1 MDTTNTGLKNL
12 NSWYSP
18 YQSANP
24 TAAAIG
30 NVTGQVAST
39 APLALAAPEM
49 GAASF
54 LGRAGTGAALGMG
67 SAAFSPVDPL
77 QPGQN
82 FTDQKLGQIGTGAA
96 IGGIAAPLA
105 GMLGDVIQGAGG
117 PAQRALAQAGVPLTP
132 GQILGGRLATM
143 ESKATSLPL
152 IGDMI
157 KGAQNRSVQGFNR
170 ATYDQVL
177 APLGRT
183 YSGPVGQDGVNAVR
197 QTIGDAYNSAL
208 SNMTFR
214 ANDPQFKTDILQ
226 LGQMA
231 EGLGAPQKQTFLNT
245 VKTQIFGKLSPQD
258 TMDGPQLQGV
268 QSELGR
274 LARGYQGDPSFDN
287 RQLGAAIGE
296 VKNAIDQSLPRYNP
310 PEAVE
315 NLSNAN
321 AAWSNFTRL
330 RTAAGSQGAMN
341 NGGVFTPAQLQ
352 NAVRAGDRSVGK
364 GATAAGTAPMQ
375 NWSQTGMEVL
385 GRGYPDSGTAGRLG
399 TAGVIGAIA
408 GHPEMLLNPATYLA
422 AAPAMAYTP
431 YGQKLAQALLMNRP
445 ASAQALGAA
454 VNRFAPAVS
463 ALGLPAFA
471 GLPQQ

>member
-1 MDTTNTGLKNL
+1 
-12 NSWYSP
+12 
-18 YQSANP
+18 
-24 TAAAIG
+24 
-30 NVTGQVAST
+30 
-39 APLALAAPEM
+39 
-49 GAASF
+49 
-54 LGRAGTGAALGMG
+54 
-67 SAAFSPVDPL
+67 
-77 QPGQN
+77 
-82 FTDQKLGQIGTGAA
+82 
-96 IGGIAAPLA
+96 
-105 GMLGDVIQGAGG
+105 
-117 PAQRALAQAGVPLTP
+117 
-132 GQILGGRLATM
+132 M